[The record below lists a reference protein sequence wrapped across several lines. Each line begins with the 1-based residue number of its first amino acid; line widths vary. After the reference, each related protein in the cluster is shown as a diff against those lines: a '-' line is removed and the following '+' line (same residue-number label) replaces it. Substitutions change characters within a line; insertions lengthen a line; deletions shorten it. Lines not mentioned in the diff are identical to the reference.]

1 MRFASLMP
9 LAAGA
14 LSPIAART
22 ADETAAK
29 TDIPDPASLIGQ
41 RLDIDRQYDIGT
53 HAQRMT
59 AGDWGYGFEVDD
71 PGLERTA
78 STKESGSGASLLAT
92 YVMYD
97 KRCARP
103 DHAVS
108 FSVGSDDHF
117 ALKGSV
123 GSRHSTAWIF
133 YGDKDTFDRG
143 SIKVTMDFS
152 ENDAALYFNL
162 DPARMGRSAKLA
174 LCPSAAAPGT
184 KASRCVIFSLAGFAR
199 AYDFVCDGK

>member
-1 MRFASLMP
+1 MRFARLMLLAVGTLSP
-9 LAAGA
+9 TGALAAG
-14 LSPIAART
+14 
-22 ADETAAK
+22 ETAAK
-29 TDIPDPASLIGQ
+29 TDIPDPVSLIGQ
-41 RLDIDRQYDIGT
+41 RLDIDRQYEIGT
-53 HAQRMT
+53 HAQRT
-59 AGDWGYGFEVDD
+59 RLGDWGYGFEIDD

-78 STKESGSGASLLAT
+78 STKESGSGAALLAT

-108 FSVGSDDHF
+108 FSVGGGDRF
-117 ALKGSV
+117 ALKGSA

-133 YGDKDTFDRG
+133 YGDKDTFDHG

-152 ENDAALYFNL
+152 ENDGALYFHL
-162 DPARMGRSAKLA
+162 DPARMARSAKLA
-174 LCPSAAAPGT
+174 LCPSAAAPAT
-184 KASRCVIFSLAGFAR
+184 KASRCAIFSLAGFAR